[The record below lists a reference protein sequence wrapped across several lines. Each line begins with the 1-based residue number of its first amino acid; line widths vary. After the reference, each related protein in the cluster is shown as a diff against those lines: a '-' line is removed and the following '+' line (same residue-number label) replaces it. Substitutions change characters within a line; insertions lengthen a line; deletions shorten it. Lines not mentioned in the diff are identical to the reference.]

1 MDQLTQLMVI
11 TMEECGEL
19 IQACSKVLRG
29 RDSMGSIS
37 DKNRIELQ
45 KEMADVRCMMDL
57 MYKFGLLDHDETNE
71 GILAKREKLKK
82 WSNLI
87 DDVH

>member
-1 MDQLTQLMVI
+1 MVI

-29 RDSMGSIS
+29 RDSLGFIS

-57 MYKFGLLDHDETNE
+57 MYKFGLLDHDETNK

-82 WSNLI
+82 WSNVI